1 MSQVSS
7 NNKKRKIL
15 FVDDEPDMTSLFR
28 LSLKRAGFDID
39 TFNDPLLALES
50 FKPNK
55 YDLLLLD
62 IAMPKMDGFELYEQL
77 RKMDPDVKICFITA
91 AEKYCED
98 LRVEENQT
106 LSKDL
111 FIQKPLS
118 IRDLVR
124 KIDERINSGS
134 GSD

>member
-15 FVDDEPDMTSLFR
+15 FVDDEPDMTSLCR

-50 FKPNK
+50 FKPNE

-62 IAMPKMDGFELYEQL
+62 IAMPKMDGCELYKQL
-77 RKMDPDVKICFITA
+77 RKMDPNVKICSITA

-98 LRVEENQT
+98 LRVEGNQT

-134 GSD
+134 D

>member
-15 FVDDEPDMTSLFR
+15 FVDDEPDMTSLVKI
-28 LSLKRAGFDID
+28 SLKRAGFDID
-39 TFNDPLLALES
+39 TFNDPLLALKS

-91 AEKYCED
+91 AEKYYED
-98 LRVEENQT
+98 LRVENQT

-124 KIDERINSGS
+124 KINERINSGS